1 MGPGSQYLLC
11 LSLSLVSPTPI
22 AFFNKFRRP
31 VAAAAVQFVV
41 SHN

>member
-22 AFFNKFRRP
+22 AFFNNFRRP
-31 VAAAAVQFVV
+31 VAAAVMQFAV
-41 SHN
+41 SCN